1 MNVARFV
8 SGVVSIGVVLGLVAG
23 LEGCGGDVQCEAC
36 GCESDG
42 CTSTTTGTE
51 TGTQTGTQT
60 GTETGTQTGT
70 GTATETTTT
79 SPPSPAEL
87 CNKVCDCMPDACSGG
102 IGECVSSL
110 SETVQDAIQADCKA
124 AVDALLSCYESLP
137 CENGGIDFS
146 PCEPVAAAFEE
157 CMQGPPPDPTECVAL
172 VDQIIGKYES
182 CGIDVEPGE
191 PPDCSP
197 EILEQLACF
206 TPCILE
212 APCSV
217 FGENATDAEIEA
229 YSSCISLCE

>member
-8 SGVVSIGVVLGLVAG
+8 SGVVSIGAVLGLVAAV
-23 LEGCGGDVQCEAC
+23 EGCGGNVQCDEC

-60 GTETGTQTGT
+60 GTETSTQT

-102 IGECVSSL
+102 IAECVSSI

-124 AVDALLSCYESLP
+124 AVDAVLSCYESLP
-137 CENGGIDFS
+137 CLDGGIDFT

-157 CMQGPPPDPTECVAL
+157 CMQGPPPDPTECDAL
-172 VDQIIGKYES
+172 IDQILGKYDA
-182 CGIDVEPGE
+182 CGIGVTPTEPAE
-191 PPDCSP
+191 CAP
-197 EILEQLACF
+197 ETLEQLTCF
-206 TPCILE
+206 TPCIVE

-217 FGENATDAEIEA
+217 FDGNATDEEMQA
-229 YSSCISLCE
+229 YSDCIELCQ